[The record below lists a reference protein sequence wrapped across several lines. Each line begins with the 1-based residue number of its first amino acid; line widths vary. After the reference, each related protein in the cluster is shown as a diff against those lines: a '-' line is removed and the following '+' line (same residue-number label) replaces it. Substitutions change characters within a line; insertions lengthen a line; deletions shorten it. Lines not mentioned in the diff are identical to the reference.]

1 MTFRVGRRTGFMIPT
16 PAGSKDRPTRAGGNM
31 FVRMTTL
38 SFSPE
43 KAGEGI
49 RLFDESVV
57 PAARAQ
63 KGFRAAYLLA
73 DREAGRCVALTFWDD
88 EAAAVANEENRY
100 YQEQL
105 VKFLP
110 LIVSAPVRE
119 GYEVVVE
126 SRQPPVGTVPGGAAQ
141 SGV

>member
-1 MTFRVGRRTGFMIPT
+1 MNLRIGRRTGFMIP
-16 PAGSKDRPTRAGGNM
+16 GSAESRSRQAKEGGTM

-38 SFSPE
+38 TFRID
-43 KAGEGI
+43 KADEGI
-49 RLFDESVV
+49 RIFEESVV

-63 KGFRAAYLLA
+63 RGFRAAYLLA
-73 DREAGRCVALTFWDD
+73 DRPAGRCVALTFWDD
-88 EAAAVANEENRY
+88 EASALANEENRY

-110 LIVSAPVRE
+110 LYTSSPVRE

-126 SRQPPVGTVPGGAAQ
+126 SR
-141 SGV
+141 

>member
-1 MTFRVGRRTGFMIPT
+1 MNFRVGRRTGFVIPT
-16 PAGSKDRPTRAGGNM
+16 SAASKDRRTTAGGSNM
-31 FVRMTTL
+31 YVRMTTL
-38 SFSPE
+38 SFRVE
-43 KAGEGI
+43 KADEGI

-63 KGFRAAYLLA
+63 KGFRGAYLLA
-73 DREAGRCVALTFWDD
+73 DRQAGRSVALTFWDD

-110 LIVSAPVRE
+110 LIVSPPVRE

-126 SRQPPVGTVPGGAAQ
+126 SR
-141 SGV
+141 